1 MDKARAFTGFLSILT
16 KGDAEMKTILSL
28 GFVLLAG
35 FLVGGPA
42 HASFSDEHLDLL
54 EQQVV
59 VEDGDAV
66 FTGLIENTH
75 SSRSITLVSVYVVL
89 KDAEGLIIDI
99 VQGFPDDPLT
109 DIAPGEQRP
118 YAVETP
124 YEESDFDTYTLRVEG
139 VLSPISP
146 HLKDSL
152 VTGEVVILKEGLTF
166 TTGRRDLVIIYG
178 EIFNG
183 TNAVIT
189 SISLTFTLYD
199 SVGKVGTIVTDGIG
213 NTLNLVELWPG
224 QTRAFKAAG
233 LLLVALDDVTEYRAS
248 LQYDPLRVVDDIAT
262 GVEET
267 SWGQIKN
274 HSRAESAR

>member
-1 MDKARAFTGFLSILT
+1 MRANL
-16 KGDAEMKTILSL
+16 AL

-42 HASFSDEHLDLL
+42 HASFSFSDEHLDLL

-59 VEDGDAV
+59 VEDGVVV
-66 FTGLIENTH
+66 FTGLIENIH
-75 SSRSITLVSVYVVL
+75 PSRSIAYVSVYVVL

-99 VQGFPDDPLT
+99 VQGFPDESTT

-118 YAVETP
+118 YEVKTP
-124 YEESDFDTYTLRVEG
+124 YEEGEFDAYTLRAEG
-139 VLSPISP
+139 VLSSISP
-146 HLKDSL
+146 QLTDRL
-152 VTGEVVILKEGLTF
+152 VTGEVTVLAESLTF
-166 TTGRRDLVIIYG
+166 TTGRRGLVIIYG

-189 SISLTFTLYD
+189 SISPTFTLYD
-199 SVGKVGTIVTDGIG
+199 SVGKVGTIVTEGTG
-213 NTLNLVELWPG
+213 NLHLVELWPG
-224 QTRAFKAAG
+224 QTIAFKASG
-233 LLLVALDDVTEYRAS
+233 LLALGTLDDVEEYRVS
-248 LQYDPLRVVDDIAT
+248 LYYDPLRVVGDIAT

-274 HSRAESAR
+274 HTAEVER

>member
-1 MDKARAFTGFLSILT
+1 MRSSLVLS
-16 KGDAEMKTILSL
+16 
-28 GFVLLAG
+28 FVLLAG
-35 FLVGGPA
+35 FLLGGPA
-42 HASFSDEHLDLL
+42 HASFSNEHLDLL
-54 EQQVV
+54 EQQVI
-59 VEDGDAV
+59 VEDGVAV

-75 SSRSITLVSVYVVL
+75 SSRSIAYVSVYVVL

-99 VQGFPDDPLT
+99 VQGFPDDSLT

-152 VTGEVVILKEGLTF
+152 VTGEVVVLKESLTF
-166 TTGRRDLVIIYG
+166 TTGRRGLVIIYG

-189 SISLTFTLYD
+189 SISPTFTLYD
-199 SVGKVGTIVTDGIG
+199 SVGKVGTMVTEGTG
-213 NTLNLVELWPG
+213 NNLHLVELWPG
-224 QTRAFKAAG
+224 QTIAFKASG
-233 LLLVALDDVTEYRAS
+233 LLALGTLDDVTEYRVS
-248 LQYDPLRVVDDIAT
+248 LQYDPLRIVDDIAT

-267 SWGQIKN
+267 SWGQVKN
-274 HSRAESAR
+274 HSRVENAE